1 MSRRARAA
9 GFAVAAIL
17 CAGLA
22 AGATGRPDA
31 SAQFG
36 ALREVVVAAAPL
48 PAREKLRARDLEL
61 RRVPESFVPPDAIAS
76 PAQAAGHRPV
86 APIPAGGYVLGSQL
100 AAGAQREQRRPA
112 VGAGLV
118 PVEIT
123 VQEAGALEVT
133 PADRVDVVV
142 TTEPGPGRQGRTYVA
157 ASAVALIDLRA
168 AAAQAGGE
176 VVPGSSGESWV
187 ATVAVTRAEA
197 LRLIQAESFAR
208 SIRLIGR

>member
-1 MSRRARAA
+1 M
-9 GFAVAAIL
+9 
-17 CAGLA
+17 
-22 AGATGRPDA
+22 
-31 SAQFG
+31 
-36 ALREVVVAAAPL
+36 
-48 PAREKLRARDLEL
+48 
-61 RRVPESFVPPDAIAS
+61 
-76 PAQAAGHRPV
+76 

-157 ASAVALIDLRA
+157 ARAVALIDLRA